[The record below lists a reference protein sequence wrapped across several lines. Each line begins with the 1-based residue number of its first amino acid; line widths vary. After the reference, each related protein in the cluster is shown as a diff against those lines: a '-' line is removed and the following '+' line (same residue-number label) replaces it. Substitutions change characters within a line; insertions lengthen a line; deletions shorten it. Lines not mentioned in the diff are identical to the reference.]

1 MSGKAFG
8 AKMKPH
14 EPAKP
19 TSALEILLVDEDADR
34 GRIFEAGLAG
44 KAIVH
49 RISELR
55 TAAVL
60 AATDT
65 HAVDVLI
72 ISRQLPDDSMIKAI
86 EELSRARPMPIAVFV
101 EADQNDIA
109 RRAIRAGASGYIVK
123 GLAAD
128 RVATVVEVAIERF
141 RLTDALLKELT
152 KSKSD
157 LEARKLIERAKGLLM
172 EQRGVSEHAAYEALR
187 KMAMARGKP
196 VREIAET
203 IVAIANMLP

>member
-1 MSGKAFG
+1 
-8 AKMKPH
+8 MKPH

-101 EADQNDIA
+101 ETDQNDIA

>member
-1 MSGKAFG
+1 MKA
-8 AKMKPH
+8 H
-14 EPAKP
+14 EQSKP
-19 TSALEILLVDEDADR
+19 TSALEILLVDDGADR
-34 GRIFEAGLAG
+34 GRIFVAGLAE
-44 KAIVH
+44 KAVVH
-49 RISELR
+49 RISELT
-55 TAAVL
+55 TAAIM

-72 ISRQLPDDSMIKAI
+72 ISRQLPDDSMIKTI
-86 EELSRARPMPIAVFV
+86 EEFKLLEAMPIAVFV

-123 GLAAD
+123 GLASD

-141 RLTDALLKELT
+141 RLTDGLLKELT

-203 IVAIANMLP
+203 IVAIDNMLP

>member
-1 MSGKAFG
+1 
-8 AKMKPH
+8 MKPH

-101 EADQNDIA
+101 ETDQNDIA

-172 EQRGVSEHAAYEALR
+172 EQRGVSEHADYEALR

>member
-14 EPAKP
+14 EPAK
-19 TSALEILLVDEDADR
+19 
-34 GRIFEAGLAG
+34 
-44 KAIVH
+44 

-101 EADQNDIA
+101 ETDQNDIA

>member
-1 MSGKAFG
+1 
-8 AKMKPH
+8 MKSLEQP
-14 EPAKP
+14 KP
-19 TSALEILLVDEDADR
+19 TTALEILLVDDDADR
-34 GRIFEAGLAG
+34 VKVFEAGLAG
-44 KAIVH
+44 KAGVH
-49 RISELR
+49 RISELS
-55 TAAVL
+55 TVAVL
-60 AATDT
+60 AATENR
-65 HAVDVLI
+65 AVDILI
-72 ISRQLPDDSMIKAI
+72 ISRQLPDGAMIKTI
-86 EELSRARPMPIAVFV
+86 EELSQARPMPIAVFV
-101 EADQNDIA
+101 ETEQDELA

-123 GLAAD
+123 GLAVD

>member
-1 MSGKAFG
+1 
-8 AKMKPH
+8 MKPH

-72 ISRQLPDDSMIKAI
+72 ISRELPDDSMIKTI

-101 EADQNDIA
+101 ETDQNDIA

>member
-1 MSGKAFG
+1 MHSHEHAMPG
-8 AKMKPH
+8 A
-14 EPAKP
+14 
-19 TSALEILLVDEDADR
+19 ALEILLVDDNADR
-34 GRIFEAGLAG
+34 LKIFETGLAG
-44 KAIVH
+44 KASA
-49 RISELR
+49 RLISEL
-55 TAAVL
+55 TPVEIL

-65 HAVDVLI
+65 QAVDILI
-72 ISRQLPDDSMIKAI
+72 ISLQLPDNAMIRTI
-86 EELSRARPMPIAVFV
+86 EELSRVRPMPIAAFV
-101 EADQNDIA
+101 ETDLDDFA
-109 RRAIRAGASGYIVK
+109 RRAVRAGASGYIVN

-128 RVATVVEVAIERF
+128 RVASVIDIAIERF

>member
-101 EADQNDIA
+101 ETDQNDIA

>member
-1 MSGKAFG
+1 
-8 AKMKPH
+8 
-14 EPAKP
+14 
-19 TSALEILLVDEDADR
+19 
-34 GRIFEAGLAG
+34 
-44 KAIVH
+44 
-49 RISELR
+49 
-55 TAAVL
+55 
-60 AATDT
+60 
-65 HAVDVLI
+65 
-72 ISRQLPDDSMIKAI
+72 
-86 EELSRARPMPIAVFV
+86 MPIAVFV
-101 EADQNDIA
+101 ETDQNDIA

>member
-1 MSGKAFG
+1 MMNLHERAVPG
-8 AKMKPH
+8 A
-14 EPAKP
+14 
-19 TSALEILLVDEDADR
+19 ALEILLVDDNADR
-34 GRIFEAGLAG
+34 LKIFDTGLAG
-44 KAIVH
+44 KASA
-49 RISELR
+49 RPISEL
-55 TAAVL
+55 TTFAVL

-65 HAVDVLI
+65 QAVDILI
-72 ISRQLPDDSMIKAI
+72 ISLQLPDNAMIRTI
-86 EELSRARPMPIAVFV
+86 EELSRLRPMPIAVFV
-101 EADQNDIA
+101 ETDLDDFA
-109 RRAIRAGASGYIVK
+109 RRAVRAGASGYIVN
-123 GLAAD
+123 GLAAE
-128 RVATVVEVAIERF
+128 RVASVIDVAIERF

-196 VREIAET
+196 VRDIAET